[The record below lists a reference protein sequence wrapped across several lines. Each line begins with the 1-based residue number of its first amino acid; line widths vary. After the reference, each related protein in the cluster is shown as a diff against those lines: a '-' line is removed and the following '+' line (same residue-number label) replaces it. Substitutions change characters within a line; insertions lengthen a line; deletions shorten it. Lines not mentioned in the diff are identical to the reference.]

1 MQNNPTNINE
11 VSRLAGGSYQS
22 GDFYSEHDVRID
34 GYLSGT
40 ITTTGRVVIGEG
52 AVVKGDIIC
61 DALDVWGK
69 VNGNIF
75 VKDTLSLKEASLI
88 EGDFS
93 FSKIQIEIG
102 AEISGACSK
111 ITPEAFDSKLESMVP
126 APLKKAP
133 KKD

>member
-1 MQNNPTNINE
+1 MQNNQTNINE
-11 VSRLAGGSYQS
+11 VSRLASGSYQS

-34 GYLSGT
+34 GCLDGT

-52 AVVKGDIIC
+52 AVVKGDVIC
-61 DALDVWGK
+61 EGLDVWGK
-69 VNGNIF
+69 VHGNIF

-102 AEISGACSK
+102 AEISGVCSK
-111 ITPEAFDSKLESMVP
+111 ITPEAFNSKFESMVP
-126 APLKKAP
+126 AAMKKA
-133 KKD
+133 

>member
-1 MQNNPTNINE
+1 MQNNQTNINE
-11 VSRLAGGSYQS
+11 VSRLAGGSYQT

-34 GYLSGT
+34 GCLNGT
-40 ITTTGRVVIGEG
+40 ITTTGRVVIGEN
-52 AVVKGDIIC
+52 AVVNGDIIC

-69 VNGNIF
+69 VHGNIF

-102 AEISGACSK
+102 ADIMGVCAK
-111 ITPEAFDSKLESMVP
+111 ITPEAFASKLESMVP
-126 APLKKAP
+126 AALKK
-133 KKD
+133 D